1 MIKIAITEDIA
12 KIAETLKDKI
22 ELSTDFKVVKTMN
35 NGQEFVQWLSNDPDV
50 DVIFMDINMPVMN
63 GIEATREAIKIKPE
77 IKIIISSIMDDEYHL
92 FEAMISGAVGY
103 LLKDET
109 PAKVHRAIYEAI
121 EGGMPMNATIARI
134 AMQQFKGKMESKP
147 LLPAET
153 YSLTEREMDVLY
165 LLSTGLTYEQI
176 GERLFISYGTV
187 RKHVENIYRKMGV
200 TNRMNAV
207 MKARGKFNT

>member
-35 NGQEFVQWLSNDPDV
+35 NGQEFVQWFSNDPDV

-153 YSLTEREMDVLY
+153 YSLTEREMDVLH

-207 MKARGKFNT
+207 MKARGKI

>member
-153 YSLTEREMDVLY
+153 FSLTEREMDVLH

>member
-1 MIKIAITEDIA
+1 MINIAITEDIS

-22 ELSTDFKVVKTMN
+22 EISSDFKVVNIMN
-35 NGQEFVQWLSNDPDV
+35 NGKQFIDWLSTNPDV
-50 DVIFMDINMPVMN
+50 DVIFMDINMPTMN
-63 GIEATREAIKIKPE
+63 GIDATREAIKLRPD
-77 IKIIISSIMDDEYHL
+77 IKIIISSIMDDEHHL
-92 FEAMISGAVGY
+92 FEAMVSGAVGY

-134 AMQQFKGKMESKP
+134 AMQQFRGKMESKQ
-147 LLPAET
+147 LIPAET

-176 GERLFISYGTV
+176 GDRLFISYGTV

-207 MKARGKFNT
+207 MKARGKL

>member
-1 MIKIAITEDIA
+1 MINIAITEDIS

-22 ELSTDFKVVKTMN
+22 EISSDFKVVNIMN
-35 NGQEFVQWLSNDPDV
+35 NGKQFIDWLSSKPDV
-50 DVIFMDINMPVMN
+50 DVIFMDINMPIMN
-63 GIEATREAIKIKPE
+63 GIDATREAIKMRPD
-77 IKIIISSIMDDEYHL
+77 IKIIISSIMDDEHHL
-92 FEAMISGAVGY
+92 FEAMVSGAVGY

-134 AMQQFKGKMESKP
+134 AMQQFRGKMESKP
-147 LLPAET
+147 LIPAET

-176 GERLFISYGTV
+176 GDRLFISYGTV

-207 MKARGKFNT
+207 MKARGKL

>member
-1 MIKIAITEDIA
+1 MINIAITEDIS

-22 ELSTDFKVVKTMN
+22 EISSDFKVVNIMN
-35 NGQEFVQWLSNDPDV
+35 NGKQFIDWLSSKPDV
-50 DVIFMDINMPVMN
+50 DVIFMDINMPIMN
-63 GIEATREAIKIKPE
+63 GIDATREAIKMRPD
-77 IKIIISSIMDDEYHL
+77 IKIIISSIMDDEHHL
-92 FEAMISGAVGY
+92 FEAMVSGAVGY

-134 AMQQFKGKMESKP
+134 AMQQFRGKMESKP
-147 LLPAET
+147 LIPAET
-153 YSLTEREMDVLY
+153 YSLTEREMDGLY

-176 GERLFISYGTV
+176 GDRLFISYGTV

-207 MKARGKFNT
+207 MKARGKL